1 MRKGSRSDVSQG
13 PFLWTRGI
21 AARET
26 LRYLEENE
34 VDAEPLLGEAG
45 LSRGQLS
52 QQRGGISVAAQ
63 YRFLELAATA
73 ADDSLFGLHLA
84 AEMDLRSAGIL
95 FSLGASSATVSE
107 ALENMARYAG
117 TTSEAVVIELSRHKD
132 ATVVTM
138 RPVAHGE
145 LRRQWSEFIALA
157 FIRALRRL
165 TGRDFAPLRMT
176 FAHARNSDLREV
188 HRLLRCPVEFAHAT
202 DSWVLPQSVMELPIV
217 SEDSHLLQI
226 LTAHADDLLA
236 ERRTA
241 AGLQSMVENQLLSL
255 LPGGK
260 VQAAVVAQQL
270 GISARSFT
278 RHLAEEGTT
287 FGEIL
292 DRLRNRLALRYLA
305 DERMSLQQIAWL
317 LGYSELT
324 AFNHAFKRWHGTS
337 PGRARN
343 QPSVLASAS

>member
-26 LRYLEENE
+26 LRYLEENG

-73 ADDSLFGLHLA
+73 GDDSLFGLHLA

-95 FSLGASSATVSE
+95 FYLGASSATVSE

-157 FIRALRRL
+157 LIRALRRL
-165 TGRDFAPLRMT
+165 TGRGD
-176 FAHARNSDLREV
+176 
-188 HRLLRCPVEFAHAT
+188 
-202 DSWVLPQSVMELPIV
+202 
-217 SEDSHLLQI
+217 
-226 LTAHADDLLA
+226 
-236 ERRTA
+236 
-241 AGLQSMVENQLLSL
+241 
-255 LPGGK
+255 
-260 VQAAVVAQQL
+260 
-270 GISARSFT
+270 
-278 RHLAEEGTT
+278 
-287 FGEIL
+287 
-292 DRLRNRLALRYLA
+292 RLALIIAKMLVFDDAPTAIASSGRGLNPA
-305 DERMSLQQIAWL
+305 QPWLTSEFVNRMLRTIHHIV
-317 LGYSELT
+317 T
-324 AFNHAFKRWHGTS
+324 
-337 PGRARN
+337 
-343 QPSVLASAS
+343 